1 MKKSNQFK
9 THRLSPI
16 SLLHRFRE
24 AVFRLIMISALS
36 KPTRPRTASPS
47 PDHTARRAT
56 YHHRHLA
63 DPYNSEALADC
74 IEFIKKTSVTVH
86 GDTSAAAAIASSN
99 TTVMP
104 VPVM

>member
-1 MKKSNQFK
+1 
-9 THRLSPI
+9 
-16 SLLHRFRE
+16 
-24 AVFRLIMISALS
+24 MISALS
-36 KPTRPRTASPS
+36 KPTRPRPRPASPS
-47 PDHTARRAT
+47 DT
-56 YHHRHLA
+56 YHHRRHLA

-86 GDTSAAAAIASSN
+86 ADTSAAAAAASN